1 MFTQRFVL
9 FQKCYSRRADRHRK
23 ALDDG
28 MRKVEDSL
36 DVVKLVRDSRA
47 LNTLLR
53 LLLSKEERSLIRF
66 QRKYNRVLDDSNKT
80 SDEDI
85 GKVYEVINRHNLN
98 YNTED
103 HELSMM

>member
-1 MFTQRFVL
+1 
-9 FQKCYSRRADRHRK
+9 
-23 ALDDG
+23 

-66 QRKYNRVLDDSNKT
+66 QRKYNRVLEDSNKT

-85 GKVYEVINRHNLN
+85 GKVLEVINRHNLN

>member
-1 MFTQRFVL
+1 
-9 FQKCYSRRADRHRK
+9 
-23 ALDDG
+23 

-66 QRKYNRVLDDSNKT
+66 QRKYNRVLEDSNKT

-85 GKVYEVINRHNLN
+85 GKVFEVINRHSFN
-98 YNTED
+98 YKTDTED

>member
-1 MFTQRFVL
+1 
-9 FQKCYSRRADRHRK
+9 
-23 ALDDG
+23 

-85 GKVYEVINRHNLN
+85 GKVFEVINRHNLN

>member
-1 MFTQRFVL
+1 
-9 FQKCYSRRADRHRK
+9 
-23 ALDDG
+23 

-66 QRKYNRVLDDSNKT
+66 QRKYNRVLEDSNKT

-85 GKVYEVINRHNLN
+85 GKVLEVINRHNFN
-98 YNTED
+98 YKTED
-103 HELSMM
+103 HELSML